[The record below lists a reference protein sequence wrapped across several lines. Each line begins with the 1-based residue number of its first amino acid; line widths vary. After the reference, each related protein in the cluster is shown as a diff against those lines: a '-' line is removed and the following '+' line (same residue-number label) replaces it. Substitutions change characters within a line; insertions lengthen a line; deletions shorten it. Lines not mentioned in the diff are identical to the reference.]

1 MRKVFFSEDDRQT
14 DRQTDNTLYTAC
26 ALMMTLSTRCIERKK
41 EPKRHLLLSL
51 FKKNTH
57 VLFRVLNPV
66 VFFLSLS
73 LSRVF
78 SPPFF
83 FLLKEIFGAK
93 CSTIRTTK
101 IDLTFSL
108 SLSSSLEKEE
118 IVVL

>member
-14 DRQTDNTLYTAC
+14 DRQHFIHGVC
-26 ALMMTLSTRCIERKK
+26 ALMMTLSPRCIERKK

-83 FLLKEIFGAK
+83 FF
-93 CSTIRTTK
+93 
-101 IDLTFSL
+101 
-108 SLSSSLEKEE
+108 
-118 IVVL
+118 

>member
-26 ALMMTLSTRCIERKK
+26 ALMMTLSPRCIERKK

-66 VFFLSLS
+66 VFFLSLFS
-73 LSRVF
+73 LSSLF
-78 SPPFF
+78 SSLFF
-83 FLLKEIFGAK
+83 FLERDFWCKM
-93 CSTIRTTK
+93 
-101 IDLTFSL
+101 
-108 SLSSSLEKEE
+108 
-118 IVVL
+118 